1 MIIVRLSGT
10 LVVIIRKGEQLAS
23 LPCDN
28 YNYTCFIVFP
38 FCWEHVH
45 NNVRNWPVGK
55 NSLLAFLFFQK
66 WKSAYFIT
74 KNEPLRTKMLFGVY
88 ILLWSLA
95 TIFPNHTQY
104 YKSTL
109 SCPPCTRMRYFRA
122 IWEECA
128 IVLQSKFF
136 LSEVRTLENSR
147 DTIIDFYIVH
157 YICKSTL
164 EKVEKSDSCYSVK
177 SE

>member
-1 MIIVRLSGT
+1 M
-10 LVVIIRKGEQLAS
+10 GEQLAS

-28 YNYTCFIVFP
+28 YNYTCFIVFS

-45 NNVRNWPVGK
+45 NVRNWPEGK
-55 NSLLAFLFFQK
+55 TPFWHFFLQK
-66 WKSAYFIT
+66 WNNTYFIT
-74 KNEPLRTKMLFGVY
+74 KNEPFRTKMLFGVLTY
-88 ILLWSLA
+88 IAYFFEVLLPFFL
-95 TIFPNHTQY
+95 NHTQY

-109 SCPPCTRMRYFRA
+109 SCPPGTRMRYFRA

-157 YICKSTL
+157 CICKSTL
-164 EKVEKSDSCYSVK
+164 EKVEKSESCYSVK